1 MWALGEEKK
10 PKKQV
15 KPRQGYDWDKGGV
28 HSNKDLSSGE
38 KRRIVSYREE
48 AAQTRE
54 KGEEGK
60 ERERSKSNS
69 ERDRGRERWREGE
82 TEEEHMSK
90 RVKEQEG
97 QGRLVARPFMAR
109 TRRGRQGVSPGT

>member
-1 MWALGEEKK
+1 MRGIEGG
-10 PKKQV
+10 
-15 KPRQGYDWDKGGV
+15 RDGDK
-28 HSNKDLSSGE
+28 
-38 KRRIVSYREE
+38 
-48 AAQTRE
+48 
-54 KGEEGK
+54 
-60 ERERSKSNS
+60 
-69 ERDRGRERWREGE
+69 REGE